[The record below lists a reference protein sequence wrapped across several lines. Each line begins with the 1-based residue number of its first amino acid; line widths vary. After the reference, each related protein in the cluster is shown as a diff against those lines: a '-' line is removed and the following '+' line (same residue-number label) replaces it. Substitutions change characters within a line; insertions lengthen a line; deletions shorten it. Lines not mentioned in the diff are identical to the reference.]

1 MGTEG
6 RDIANPAHQNGVP
19 HRHSERSEESRSE
32 ESGSEESRHHR
43 HSERSEESRSKESG
57 VGGFRRLGAEDAES
71 RTVAMDD
78 ELAGVP
84 TLEEIERHP
93 MDNLLRTERLPH
105 IWCPG
110 CGLGTALSCFTSA
123 LMRSG
128 LDLDKVAVV
137 SGIGCTGR
145 VAGYLRLDG
154 FHTTHGRAIPFATGL
169 KLANDD
175 LKVVVFSGDGDLIA
189 IGGNHFIHA
198 ARRNMD
204 ITVICV
210 NNFNY
215 GMTGGQMG
223 PTTPTNARTSTS
235 PRGNLEH
242 PFNVPNLAA
251 AAGATYV
258 ARWTILHARRLEKAI
273 HKALLKPGFSVV
285 EIISPCPTLYGR
297 FNRRRYGTDMI
308 EYYHQKSVVRHDA
321 QPWEVDIDLGGEII
335 CGEFVDVERPT
346 FQERLQEKF
355 GPLHPSDD
363 LALLHRPPVE
373 LEAHGGAELLHA
385 KLGPSEPET
394 AAGRPVAPVSE
405 VKCLEGG
412 PETLEVLLCGF
423 GGQGIILSGKITGAG
438 ATLYDGR
445 QVTLTQSYG
454 PESRGG
460 ACSTALIISDD
471 PILYPHVTRP
481 CVVVA
486 MSQES
491 YTTYHGRLT
500 EGGVLLIDS
509 DLVEPDPAA
518 GQQVIPVPATRIAEH
533 DLGRRIVANI
543 VMLGALTALTGVV
556 SEDAMRKAIL
566 DRVPKGTEELN
577 MKAFQMGYDY
587 GQELLSRGSNG

>member
-1 MGTEG
+1 MGRDEEKSGDEG
-6 RDIANPAHQNGVP
+6 RRGD
-19 HRHSERSEESRSE
+19 
-32 ESGSEESRHHR
+32 
-43 HSERSEESRSKESG
+43 
-57 VGGFRRLGAEDAES
+57 GGRRMEPVEAG
-71 RTVAMDD
+71 TKDD
-78 ELAGVP
+78 LAGVP

-93 MDNLLRTERLPH
+93 MHDLLRTERLPH

-128 LDLDKVAVV
+128 LDLDKVSVV

-169 KLANDD
+169 KLANGD

-223 PTTPTNARTSTS
+223 PTTPTRARTSTS

-258 ARWTILHARRLEKAI
+258 ARWTVLHARRLEKSI
-273 HKALLKPGFSVV
+273 YKALLKPGFSVV
-285 EIISPCPTLYGR
+285 EAISPCPTLYGR
-297 FNRRRYGTDMI
+297 FNRKKYGTDMI
-308 EYYHQKSVVRHDA
+308 EYYHQKSVIRHDA
-321 QPWEVDIDLGGEII
+321 QPWEVDIDLGGEIV
-335 CGEFVDVERPT
+335 CGEFVDIERPT
-346 FQERLQEKF
+346 FQDRLQEMF
-355 GPLHPSDD
+355 GELHPSDD
-363 LALLHRPPVE
+363 LGLLHRPPVE
-373 LEAHGGAELLHA
+373 LDSHSAAGMTHL
-385 KLGPSEPET
+385 KLAPSAPET
-394 AAGRPVAPVSE
+394 ADGQLRESVRAQRVPRA
-405 VKCLEGG
+405 KCLEGG
-412 PETLEVLLCGF
+412 AGAQAGTLEVRLCGF
-423 GGQGIILSGKITGAG
+423 GGQGIILSGKIAGAG
-438 ATLYDGR
+438 AALYDER
-445 QVTLTQSYG
+445 EVTLTQSYG

-471 PILYPHVTRP
+471 AILYPHVSHP
-481 CVVVA
+481 CVMVA

-491 YTTYHGRLT
+491 YATYHGQLA
-500 EGGVLLIDS
+500 EGGVLLIDA

-518 GQQVIPVPATRIAEH
+518 GQPTVSIPATRIAEH
-533 DLGRRIVANI
+533 ELGRRIVANI
-543 VMLGALTALTGVV
+543 VMLGALTAVTEVV
-556 SEDAMRKAIL
+556 SEESMRKAIL

-587 GQELLSRGSNG
+587 GRGLVGEG